1 MGVRSKLRAGV
12 VRVMAGALLAST
24 LIVVAPVGPADAAE
38 NPPPFILS
46 WDGSG
51 SGNGHLGTPQGIA
64 VDGDGNVYVVDPLYD
79 RVSKFTSTGTFIT
92 GWGSFGS
99 GNGEF
104 IRPVGVAVDDA
115 GSVYV
120 ADTGNH
126 RIQKFTST
134 GTFVAKWGRRGSARG
149 RFRYPLD
156 LAIDEGGNVYVTDS
170 GNHRVQT
177 FTSTGAFIDEWGS
190 RGTGNG
196 QFDGPDGVAVDSDG
210 NVYVADGGN
219 YRVQKFTSTG
229 TFVAKWGSRGSGNG
243 QFGAGRAGGP
253 QGLAVDVDGNVYVTD
268 TNDRI
273 EKFTSTGEF
282 LTKWGTPGT
291 GDGQFTAATDV
302 AVDDDGNVYVAD
314 TGNSRVQK
322 FGLVPRPDGRIR
334 RQATGTYVGNDI
346 YNTTGR
352 SQTITGSAAPGG
364 SVRYW
369 VSAQNDAPI
378 PDTLRLKG
386 TISTAGYAVRY
397 IVDGLD
403 ITPQVT
409 AGTYTTPTLAPG
421 ATHLVKVVVTV
432 TDAASAGSS
441 LNATMIVTS
450 NTAPATKDKVR
461 FVTSRA

>member
-1 MGVRSKLRAGV
+1 MGMRSKLRGCV
-12 VRVMAGALLAST
+12 VRVVAGALMAST
-24 LIVVAPVGPADAAE
+24 LIVVAPVGPADATE
-38 NPPPFILS
+38 NPPPFILA
-46 WDGSG
+46 WGGSG
-51 SGNGHLGTPQGIA
+51 SGNGQFGTPQGIA
-64 VDGDGNVYVVDPLYD
+64 VDGDGAVYVVDMLND
-79 RVSKFTSTGTFIT
+79 RVNKFTSAGAFIT
-92 GWGSFGS
+92 RWGSFGS

-104 IRPVGVAVDDA
+104 NRPAGIAVDDA

-120 ADTGNH
+120 ADSGNH

-134 GTFVAKWGRRGSARG
+134 GTFVTEWGRRGSASG
-149 RFRYPLD
+149 RFRYPLG
-156 LAIDEGGNVYVTDS
+156 LAIDGGGSVSVTDS
-170 GNHRVQT
+170 GNHRVQK

-196 QFDGPDGVAVDSDG
+196 QFDGPIGVAVDSDG
-210 NVYVADGGN
+210 YVYVADTFN
-219 YRVQKFTSTG
+219 FRVQKFTSTG

-253 QGLAVDVDGNVYVTD
+253 GGLAVDVGGNVYVTD
-268 TNDRI
+268 STDRI

-282 LTKWGTPGT
+282 LTKWGTAGS
-291 GDGQFTAATDV
+291 GDGQFNVASDV
-302 AVDDDGNVYVAD
+302 AVDGDGNVYVTD

-334 RQATGTYVGNDI
+334 RGATGTYVGDDI

-352 SQTITGSAAPGG
+352 NQTRTGSAAPGG

-386 TISTAGYAVRY
+386 TTTSAGFVVNYT
-397 IVDGLD
+397 VDGTD
-403 ITPQVT
+403 ITAQVT
-409 AGTYTTPTLAPG
+409 AGTYTTPVLAPG

-432 TDAASAGSS
+432 TDTAPAGSS
-441 LNATMIVTS
+441 LNASILVTS
-450 NTAPATKDKVR
+450 NTAAATKDKVR
-461 FVTSRA
+461 FVTRRA